1 MKQNYVERM
10 GFGVTPYAI
19 IIWKKDDD
27 AKSKSICYD
36 KQALQDALAKHEVP
50 NSFYSQF
57 EPKVYY
63 TAQESELIA

>member
-1 MKQNYVERM
+1 MNPTYL

-19 IIWKKDDD
+19 VIWKKGDE
-27 AKSKSICYD
+27 AKSKTICYN
-36 KQALQDALAKHEVP
+36 KQELQKALALQDVR
-50 NSFYSQF
+50 NGFYSQF